1 MKLLVV
7 DDNPDILQILSSMIT
22 LFGHGVDEAGDG
34 LEAIRLLQKGRYDV
48 VVTDADMPRVDG
60 IQLCRFLKAQRPDIH
75 VIGMS
80 GDLSALKEMENA
92 GADICLPKPFGLDE
106 FQSAIENRI
115 PCALVPECLRCEQPG
130 FGRLKVPCVQERGG
144 NRQRHL

>member
-7 DDNPDILQILSSMIT
+7 DDNPDILQLLSSMIS
-22 LFGHGVDEAGDG
+22 LFGHGFDKACDGFEA
-34 LEAIRLLQKGRYDV
+34 LRLLRQGRYDV

-60 IQLCRFLKAQRPDIH
+60 IQLCKFLKAQRPDIH

-92 GADICLPKPFGLDE
+92 GADICLPKPFGLGE
-106 FQSAIENRI
+106 FRSAIENRFH
-115 PCALVPECLRCEQPG
+115 ASSTRNV
-130 FGRLKVPCVQERGG
+130 FAAG
-144 NRQRHL
+144 NSLDLAG

>member
-7 DDNPDILQILSSMIT
+7 DDNPDILQILSSVIS
-22 LFGHGVDEAGDG
+22 LFGHGVDEACDG
-34 LEAIRLLQKGRYDV
+34 LEAIMLIRQGQYDV

-60 IQLCRFLKAQRPDIH
+60 VQLCKFVKTQRPDIH
-75 VIGMS
+75 VVGMS
-80 GDLSALKEMENA
+80 GDLSALKELEKA

-115 PCALVPECLRCEQPG
+115 HAPASR
-130 FGRLKVPCVQERGG
+130 KVFAASSLDLAG
-144 NRQRHL
+144 

>member
-7 DDNPDILQILSSMIT
+7 DDNPDILQILSSMIS
-22 LFGHGVDEAGDG
+22 LFGHGVDEACDG
-34 LEAIRLLQKGRYDV
+34 LEAIMLIRQGRYDV

-60 IQLCRFLKAQRPDIH
+60 VQLCKFVKTQRPDVH
-75 VIGMS
+75 VVGMS
-80 GDLSALKEMENA
+80 GDLSALKELEKA

-115 PCALVPECLRCEQPG
+115 HAPASR
-130 FGRLKVPCVQERGG
+130 KVFAASSLDLAG
-144 NRQRHL
+144 

>member
-1 MKLLVV
+1 VKLLVV
-7 DDNPDILQILSSMIT
+7 DDNPDILQALASMIT

-34 LEAIRLLQKGRYDV
+34 LEAIRLLRKGRYDV

-60 IQLCRFLKAQRPDIH
+60 VQLCKFVKAQRPDIH

-80 GDLSALKEMENA
+80 GNLSALKEMENA

-106 FQSAIENRI
+106 FQSAIEKRLDASSPRNVLVAGTSLNR
-115 PCALVPECLRCEQPG
+115 AG
-130 FGRLKVPCVQERGG
+130 
-144 NRQRHL
+144 